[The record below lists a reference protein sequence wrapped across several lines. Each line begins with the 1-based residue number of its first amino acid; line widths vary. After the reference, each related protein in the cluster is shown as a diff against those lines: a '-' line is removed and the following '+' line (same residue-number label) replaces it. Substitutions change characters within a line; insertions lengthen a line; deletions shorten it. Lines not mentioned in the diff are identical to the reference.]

1 MKVLFYFCIFT
12 EHSVY
17 KSEYKGTI
25 KAKSLIKTTLVS
37 NWIKKQNQLWFA
49 SWKKKTR
56 FKQSVQGQMLGNGHM
71 IHDITWLS
79 CSTMRRVR
87 GSRVQ
92 TASCSST
99 QANDADES
107 PRGIIFI
114 PVFSNGKECL
124 PLRENKTF
132 LFLVTDPIA
141 TLFT

>member
-1 MKVLFYFCIFT
+1 
-12 EHSVY
+12 
-17 KSEYKGTI
+17 
-25 KAKSLIKTTLVS
+25 
-37 NWIKKQNQLWFA
+37 
-49 SWKKKTR
+49 
-56 FKQSVQGQMLGNGHM
+56 MLENGHM
-71 IHDITWLS
+71 IHDIAWLS
-79 CSTMRRVR
+79 CSTMRRVP

-99 QANDADES
+99 QPDDADES

-132 LFLVTDPIA
+132 LFLVTDPSA